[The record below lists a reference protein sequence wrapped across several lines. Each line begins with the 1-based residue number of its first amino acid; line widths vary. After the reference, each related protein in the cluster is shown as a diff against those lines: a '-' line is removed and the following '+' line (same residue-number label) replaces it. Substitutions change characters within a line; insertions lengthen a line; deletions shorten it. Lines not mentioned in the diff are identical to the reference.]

1 MQPRRYFLS
10 TTAIALITATALTRP
25 LWAQTAGQA
34 EAFIRQVGTAM
45 VQVVNGNQSSAEKAQ
60 AMSRIVDQNVDVSGI
75 ARFCLGPFW
84 RQASPAQQREYMD
97 LFHRVLVLN
106 IDAKM
111 GAYQGVSFDMGA
123 ATRAQGGEMVA
134 TVVKRPSQP
143 DARVDWVVQDIG
155 GSLKIVDVI
164 AEGTSLRVTQRSDY
178 SSFIVHNNESI
189 QALLD
194 AMKRQLSG

>member
-1 MQPRRYFLS
+1 MQPRRFFLS
-10 TTAIALITATALTRP
+10 TTAVALIAATALTRP

-34 EAFIRQVGTAM
+34 EAFIRATGTAM

-60 AMSRIVDQNVDVSGI
+60 AMSRIIDQNVDVSGI

-84 RQASPAQQREYMD
+84 RQASPAQRREYMD

-123 ATRAQGGEMVA
+123 ASPAQGGQVVA
-134 TVVKRPSQP
+134 TVVKRPNQP
-143 DARVDWVVQDIG
+143 DARVEWVVQDVG

-164 AEGTSLRVTQRSDY
+164 AEGTSMRVTQRSDY
-178 SSFIVHNNESI
+178 SSFIVHNNENI